1 MYPFTWLYKLI
12 CLFLTQ
18 MKVLFDTGVLVL
30 LGTLDVSECVP
41 LVRALIQHQITD
53 NCFFYSLF
61 YLYIS

>member
-1 MYPFTWLYKLI
+1 
-12 CLFLTQ
+12 